1 MEKIDYSR
9 FHEKFNNAPVRVGD
23 PQSEIDMKRDAFIKA
38 NALTYNLQPAVP
50 DNIPGRIT

>member
-9 FHEKFNNAPVRVGD
+9 FHEKFNNTPVRVGD
-23 PQSEIDMKRDAFIKA
+23 PQSEIDMKRDAFIKV